1 MGLLLS
7 SAIAILM
14 TRYLYLAFL
23 IPFLLIYLLRNY
35 KSNKSKYLIMIF
47 LFLFFF
53 IYSGARYDFLN
64 SSNTGSGI
72 VYNKTTTEFGARY
85 YIRNSLLN
93 KTLLYSEDDSIEEG
107 DIVRYKGEVSDFS
120 ENTMP
125 LLFNEK
131 IYLKDKEV
139 WLCMILIFQ

>member
-72 VYNKTTTEFGARY
+72 VITKQQ
-85 YIRNSLLN
+85 LN
-93 KTLLYSEDDSIEEG
+93 LAQ
-107 DIVRYKGEVSDFS
+107 DI
-120 ENTMP
+120 
-125 LLFNEK
+125 
-131 IYLKDKEV
+131 
-139 WLCMILIFQ
+139 ILEIHY